1 MSPLALRFPPRI
13 ETCKKKR
20 KEKKRKVIKGNYL
33 FIFEGIHVERGG
45 EEEVKKGEVERD
57 HLFPSE

>member
-1 MSPLALRFPPRI
+1 LALRFPPRI

-20 KEKKRKVIKGNYL
+20 KEKKRKEKKRKEKKRKVIKWNYL

-45 EEEVKKGEVERD
+45 EEEVKKGR
-57 HLFPSE
+57 